1 MSRMISAPI
10 AAAKAFRLACMLLG
24 ALLALGSAFESQAAK
39 TTVCSITVNSA
50 NEKDTFRR
58 NLPKDKFEFV
68 ELLERGRR
76 DWLASACQQRVQC
89 DVLVI
94 SGHFGGDAAVHTESA
109 TEFYSD
115 QVGISD
121 FLPVEEMERAS
132 CSDSC
137 PGLFSHLKAVYL
149 FGCETLSP
157 QASQAASAEIARA
170 LTSAGHSSTDAE
182 RVTRALNER
191 HSESNRDRMRRIFAN
206 VPVIYGF
213 SSVAPLGPTASS
225 LLNRYFQSASSS
237 EIGDGRISQK
247 FLDAFSAH
255 SIAAT
260 SGIVASEPQAGYR
273 HDVCQFLDERLS
285 PAQELTFIHQVLGRD
300 MVEVRIFFDRI
311 EGFLASLGEDARQT
325 PDFVR
330 ALAEISSDKAERERY
345 LAFARRSVPATTRVR
360 MVDVA
365 HTLGWLSEDERR
377 AEIVGMINE
386 LMADSAITFSDIDL
400 ICALNKDGGM
410 EREFQGVEMLPTDS
424 TVHTAGLACLGNSE
438 ARARVLQAL
447 TSPRDEDVQAAYV
460 YLRRRPI
467 TDAKELRVVAS
478 GIARMPQSPAQVR
491 ALDALAEQRVADP
504 ESLNALAR
512 LFPVAHSL
520 GVQRAI
526 AGVLIR
532 SDFGTID
539 RGALIHV
546 LRQNRL
552 RSTDGQDLIDALIR
566 RLQQP
571 EAAPSGVAYTEVTAN
586 PTDHGG

>member
-1 MSRMISAPI
+1 MNRMISAPT
-10 AAAKAFRLACMLLG
+10 AAAKAVRLACTLLG
-24 ALLALGSAFESQAAK
+24 ALLGLGNRAVDSEAAR
-39 TTVCSITVNSA
+39 TTVCTITVNSA
-50 NEKDTFRR
+50 NEKDVFKRS
-58 NLPKDKFEFV
+58 LPKDKFEFV
-68 ELLERGRR
+68 ELLERGRH
-76 DWLASACQQRVQC
+76 DWLASACQQKVQC

-132 CSDSC
+132 CSESC

-157 QASQAASAEIARA
+157 QASQTTSAEIART
-170 LTSAGHSSTDAE
+170 LTSAGHSAADAE

-237 EIGDGRISQK
+237 EITDGRISQK

-255 SIAAT
+255 SIAVA
-260 SGIVASEPQAGYR
+260 SGIVASDPQAGYR

-300 MVEVRIFFDRI
+300 MVEARMFFDRI
-311 EGFLASLGEDARQT
+311 ERFLASLDEDARRAPAFAQ
-325 PDFVR
+325 
-330 ALAEISSDKAERERY
+330 ALAEISRDQGARERY
-345 LAFARRSVPATTRVR
+345 LAFAHKSAPAPTRVR
-360 MVDVA
+360 MIEVA
-365 HTLGWLSEDERR
+365 HTLGWLSDDERR
-377 AEIVGMINE
+377 AEIAGVVNT
-386 LMADSAITFSDIDL
+386 LMADSAMTFADIDL
-400 ICALNKDGGM
+400 ICTLNGDHGI
-410 EREFQGVEMLPTDS
+410 ERDVQHLEAVQTDS
-424 TVHTAGLACLGNSE
+424 IHTAGLACLGNTE
-438 ARARVLQAL
+438 ARARALQAL
-447 TSPRDEDVQAAYV
+447 SSPRDEDVQAAYV
-460 YLRRRPI
+460 YLRHRPI
-467 TDAKELRVVAS
+467 TDASELRVVAG
-478 GIARMPQSPAQVR
+478 GIARMPQSSAQVR
-491 ALDALAEQRVADP
+491 ALEALAEQRVADP
-504 ESLNALAR
+504 ESLNELAR
-512 LFPVAHSL
+512 LFPVARSL

-532 SDFGTID
+532 SDFRTID
-539 RGALIHV
+539 RAALVRV
-546 LRQNRL
+546 LRHDRL
-552 RSTDGQDLIDALIR
+552 RSTDGEDLIDALIR

-571 EAAPSGVAYTEVTAN
+571 EAAPSDLAYTVVTSTATN
-586 PTDHGG
+586 GGS